1 MRLLTFSAT
10 SIFCFQKHFFLFSS
24 SQVVTIDGNFKNPS
38 DINFPRGTTNR
49 KKFVKSSL
57 KFQFYDAAS
66 IAQISFAVD
75 GGPVHSTK
83 VTLAT
88 PVDSGLEMV
97 IVVSQS

>member
-1 MRLLTFSAT
+1 M
-10 SIFCFQKHFFLFSS
+10 
-24 SQVVTIDGNFKNPS
+24 VTIDGNFKNPS
-38 DINFPRGTTNR
+38 DINFPRGATTR

-57 KFQFYDAAS
+57 KIQFHDAAS

-75 GGPVHSTK
+75 GGPVQSTK